1 MVWQL
6 EGGGKMRVVDK
17 VIARDKEQR
26 KLIKEIMKVCKRIKI
41 MINYK

>member
-1 MVWQL
+1 MVAWQRV
-6 EGGGKMRVVDK
+6 GGGRMKDK

-41 MINYK
+41 IINKC